1 MHRGSLHTERVP
13 VARPAEQATVPHQEE
28 PTMSD
33 TPAPAA
39 AEEFWEARY
48 RDTGRVWS
56 GRPNELLVQEA
67 GALVPGTALD
77 LGCGEGADAVWLA
90 SRGWRVTG
98 VDISATA
105 LARAAGHAA
114 DAGVGDRVAWERHE
128 LGPSFP
134 RGSFDLVS
142 AHYLQSPVALDRR
155 SVLHAAARAVAPG
168 GTLLVVM
175 HAGWPSWQTEPP
187 FDAVFPTLDGVLAE
201 LALPRHEWTVV
212 TRRTARRPS
221 LSPEGHEGFRDDH
234 VWRLRRTNVE

>member
-1 MHRGSLHTERVP
+1 MTDI
-13 VARPAEQATVPHQEE
+13 PA
-28 PTMSD
+28 
-33 TPAPAA
+33 PAPAA
-39 AEEFWEARY
+39 EFWEARY

-67 GALVPGTALD
+67 GGLAPGTALD

-105 LARAAGHAA
+105 LERAAGHA
-114 DAGVGDRVAWERHE
+114 DGAGVGDRVLWERHE
-128 LGPSFP
+128 LEPSFP
-134 RGSFDLVS
+134 EGSFDLVS
-142 AHYLQSPVALDRR
+142 AHYLQSPVALDQQA
-155 SVLHAAARAVAPG
+155 VLRAAARAVAPG

-187 FDAVFPTLDGVLAE
+187 FDAAFPTLDGVLAE
-201 LALPRHEWTVV
+201 LALPEGEWSVE

-221 LSPEGHEGFRDDH
+221 VAPDGTEGFREDH
-234 VWRLRRTNVE
+234 VWRLKRAVFVE